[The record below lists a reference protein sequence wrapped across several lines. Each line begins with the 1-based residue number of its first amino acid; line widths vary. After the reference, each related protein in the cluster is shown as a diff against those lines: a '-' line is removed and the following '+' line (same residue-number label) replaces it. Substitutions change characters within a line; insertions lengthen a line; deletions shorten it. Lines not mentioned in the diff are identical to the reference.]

1 MQRVLRL
8 LMPVLGVLALA
19 GGAQALGAV
28 PTFHHGLTRG
38 QVTRTARASKRVIVV
53 MKSQQRGRLAT
64 TASVR
69 ARSATQ
75 ARQRR
80 PLIRAIKAS
89 GGSVRRQFTV
99 LNGFAATVS
108 ASEQKRLAA
117 SPSVAA
123 VIPDSTITR
132 LQAPETTTTS
142 GTEPPGNPTTPQ
154 TGICPSNP
162 AKPLLESEALQTMHV
177 AYDDPTLPQA
187 ANLATG
193 NGVKVAF
200 FADGIDINNPD
211 FIRPNGQHVFVDY
224 RDFTGEGPNAPSPS
238 AEAFGDASSVAAQ
251 GTVVHDLS
259 RFVNP
264 AHPLPPGC
272 NIRVRGVAPGASLI
286 GMKVFGEGG
295 AFASVIVQGLDWA
308 VTHDHAD
315 ILSESFGGYA
325 MPDTALD
332 AIKLFNDAAVRS
344 GITVSQGTS
353 DAGATEGMTTPGSDP
368 LVLDAGANTNFRAYA
383 QTASYAF
390 QFSNGSW
397 LNDNISSIGGGGFG
411 QDPVSPDF
419 VAPGEA
425 DWAVCTPNPAIYE
438 ECTDFKD
445 APTDLE
451 QFGGVSQSAPLTAG
465 VAALMIEAYRS
476 THHGHNPSPAL
487 VKKILL
493 STANDLGFPAQE
505 QGAGE
510 VDALKAVRAA
520 RSVDGGQRTGHS
532 LLISPSKLTFV
543 EEAGTRADDTFSVTN
558 TGTTT
563 QTVHARARALTQQ
576 VSDEKKDVVL
586 PTPAAGPT
594 FIDQFGSPRPFVKTT
609 FTIPSGTDRLIAY
622 DAWSGPNA
630 RVGLTLIDPTG
641 AYAAY
646 TRPQGNGNH
655 GQVDVRK
662 PVGGT
667 WTAIVFLRDGTFNG
681 PVHLEFATQRFGA
694 VDSVTPSSRTL
705 RPGETGRFTFQTR
718 LPSNPGDSAHDLV
731 VSDSSGDQTV
741 VPVIL
746 RSLVPLGDRGG
757 SFDGTLFGGNGRQ
770 FVAQTDTFEFNVPKH
785 RDALRVSLSWPD
797 NAGTEVIGWLIAP
810 DGTLLGSNSSDYV
823 DPNTGAATRTH
834 GLEAFALSPQAGR
847 WRFVATVT
855 TPTGG
860 TVLSTPYH
868 GVIRFHA
875 PIRARG
881 LPDGDKVAAGEPITA
896 RIRVRNTGPGTMDV
910 FADPRLAKES
920 ETDALA
926 PLFAPPVVKLP
937 GTNVPS
943 FLVPTQVDTVIG
955 AAQADKPIVLE
966 MGYGELGEGDPDL
979 IGVSRGN
986 NAAAAY
992 AGPPEVSNGTWFLA
1006 PALRGPFDGPAS
1018 GEATV
1023 GMVAHMKAFDRDAD
1037 STTGDWWR
1045 VLIDDDAPDYT
1056 PLTLGPG
1063 ESGTITVTFTPQ
1075 GARGDKVNG
1084 ILYVDD
1090 FSFRT
1095 LAGSEHVAFP
1105 YSYKIK

>member
-1 MQRVLRL
+1 VPIQD
-8 LMPVLGVLALA
+8 A
-19 GGAQALGAV
+19 G
-28 PTFHHGLTRG
+28 
-38 QVTRTARASKRVIVV
+38 
-53 MKSQQRGRLAT
+53 
-64 TASVR
+64 
-69 ARSATQ
+69 TQ
-75 ARQRR
+75 AER
-80 PLIRAIKAS
+80 
-89 GGSVRRQFTV
+89 
-99 LNGFAATVS
+99 
-108 ASEQKRLAA
+108 
-117 SPSVAA
+117 
-123 VIPDSTITR
+123 
-132 LQAPETTTTS
+132 
-142 GTEPPGNPTTPQ
+142 
-154 TGICPSNP
+154 
-162 AKPLLESEALQTMHV
+162 
-177 AYDDPTLPQA
+177 
-187 ANLATG
+187 
-193 NGVKVAF
+193 
-200 FADGIDINNPD
+200 
-211 FIRPNGQHVFVDY
+211 
-224 RDFTGEGPNAPSPS
+224 
-238 AEAFGDASSVAAQ
+238 
-251 GTVVHDLS
+251 
-259 RFVNP
+259 
-264 AHPLPPGC
+264 
-272 NIRVRGVAPGASLI
+272 
-286 GMKVFGEGG
+286 
-295 AFASVIVQGLDWA
+295 
-308 VTHDHAD
+308 
-315 ILSESFGGYA
+315 
-325 MPDTALD
+325 
-332 AIKLFNDAAVRS
+332 
-344 GITVSQGTS
+344 
-353 DAGATEGMTTPGSDP
+353 
-368 LVLDAGANTNFRAYA
+368 
-383 QTASYAF
+383 
-390 QFSNGSW
+390 
-397 LNDNISSIGGGGFG
+397 
-411 QDPVSPDF
+411 
-419 VAPGEA
+419 
-425 DWAVCTPNPAIYE
+425 
-438 ECTDFKD
+438 
-445 APTDLE
+445 
-451 QFGGVSQSAPLTAG
+451 
-465 VAALMIEAYRS
+465 
-476 THHGHNPSPAL
+476 
-487 VKKILL
+487 
-493 STANDLGFPAQE
+493 
-505 QGAGE
+505 
-510 VDALKAVRAA
+510 
-520 RSVDGGQRTGHS
+520 
-532 LLISPSKLTFV
+532 
-543 EEAGTRADDTFSVTN
+543 TFSVTN

-576 VSDEKKDVVL
+576 VSDEKKDVTL
-586 PTPAAGPT
+586 GTAPT
-594 FIDQFGSPRPFVKTT
+594 FVDQFGSGRPYVTTT
-609 FTIPSGTDRLIAY
+609 FTIPDGTDRLIAY

-667 WTAIVFLRDGTFNG
+667 WRAIVFLRDGTFSG

-746 RSLVPLGDRGG
+746 RSLVPLGERGG

-881 LPDGDKVAAGEPITA
+881 LPDGDKLAAGEPITA

-926 PLFAPPVVKLP
+926 PLFAPPAVKLP